1 MQSYDL
7 YPYRQQE
14 SIVRLAVNLR
24 GIFLE
29 VNNDNVH
36 ERLRERA
43 EIIYQ
48 DEKQDASISRLL
60 GTPNPDKTYD
70 LFIVEEDVEEDVEV
84 YHRYIISTMDDLRL
98 RNGNIAT
105 YLFEVSTRNDDEPIV
120 PIETYRYADVF
131 MRELKEFYDDNTVI
145 DSESED
151 EDSDD
156 EESDDEYGRQ
166 GKLIRKRRN
175 KKVKQSKA
183 KRRVRRSKAK
193 HSRKLKRKLKSS
205 R

>member
-1 MQSYDL
+1 MHSYYL

-14 SIVRLAVNLR
+14 SRVRLEDDVIR
-24 GIFLE
+24 IPLE
-29 VNNDNVH
+29 VNNDNVN

-43 EIIYQ
+43 VFIGQ
-48 DEKQDASISRLL
+48 DEDQDARLSRLF
-60 GTPNPDKTYD
+60 GTPNHDKTYY
-70 LFIVEEDVEEDVEV
+70 LSIRNGGMREKYV
-84 YHRYIISTMDDLRL
+84 ISTMDDLRL
-98 RNGNIAT
+98 DNGNIAT
-105 YLFEVSTRNDDEPIV
+105 YLFEVSTRNDDEPII
-120 PIETYRYADVF
+120 PDEHYRYADVF

-151 EDSDD
+151 EESD
-156 EESDDEYGRQ
+156 EEENEDEYDDRRQ
-166 GKLIRKRRN
+166 GKSRRKRRN

-193 HSRKLKRKLKSS
+193 HSRKLKRKLKST